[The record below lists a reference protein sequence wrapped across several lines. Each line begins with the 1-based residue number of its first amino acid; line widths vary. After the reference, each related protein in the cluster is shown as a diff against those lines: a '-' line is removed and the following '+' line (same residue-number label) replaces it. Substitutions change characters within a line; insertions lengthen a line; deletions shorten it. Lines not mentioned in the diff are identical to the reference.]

1 MPDFLNKWID
11 GLNRTRKS
19 TFDRLSALLGVS
31 ELTEETWEE
40 LEGILVQADLGIET
54 VEPLMQTLRD
64 KAGFEMIA
72 RADQLSNLLRAELL
86 KRLDPPPP
94 IALDAYKPA
103 VVLLVGVNGSG
114 KTTTAAKLGKRFAL
128 QGKQVLL
135 AAADTYRAAAVD
147 QLQVWGERLN
157 LPPGFPP
164 GWSPFPTGSG
174 ASTCCGRRARRCTRR
189 ASTRPAR
196 SSTSPTW
203 RA

>member
-86 KRLDPPPP
+86 KRLDK
-94 IALDAYKPA
+94 ADRRH
-103 VVLLVGVNGSG
+103 VVL
-114 KTTTAAKLGKRFAL
+114 
-128 QGKQVLL
+128 
-135 AAADTYRAAAVD
+135 
-147 QLQVWGERLN
+147 
-157 LPPGFPP
+157 
-164 GWSPFPTGSG
+164 
-174 ASTCCGRRARRCTRR
+174 
-189 ASTRPAR
+189 
-196 SSTSPTW
+196 
-203 RA
+203 